1 MNEAISKLT
10 KDLKRAAITLSD
22 DEARFL
28 VDQYYMSQDNRKRAA
43 NQCRSLAE
51 SGEPNSL
58 LRHLADQNESLEG
71 QIKRAL
77 GTYAENHPVGK
88 WMTSVYGIGPVLS
101 AGLLAHIDINKAP
114 TAGHIWAYAGLD
126 PTKKWEKGQRR
137 PWNAKLKTLCWLIGQ
152 SFMKFSKREE
162 CLYGKLYLEKKEY
175 YRSKNEA
182 GDYKEEATK
191 RKDAVGKNT
200 DAYKYYSQG
209 KLPPAQIDARARR
222 WVVKLFLSHLH
233 EVWYIHA
240 FGTKPPAPYPI
251 AILGH
256 AHKIEPQAK

>member
-10 KDLKRAAITLSD
+10 KDLKRAAVTLSD

-28 VDQYYMSQDNRKRAA
+28 VDQYYMSQENRKRAS

-58 LRHLADQNESLEG
+58 LRHLADQNEALEG

-77 GTYAENHPVGK
+77 GAYVENHPVGK
-88 WMTSVYGIGPVLS
+88 WMASVYGIGPVLS

-126 PTKKWEKGQRR
+126 PTKKWEKGQKR
-137 PWNAKLKTLCWLIGQ
+137 PWNAQLKTLCWLIGQ

-162 CLYGKLYLEKKEY
+162 CLYGHKYAEKKEY

-182 GDYKEEATK
+182 GEYRDEALM
-191 RKDAVGKNT
+191 RKDTVGKNT
-200 DAYKYYSQG
+200 DAYKYYSEG